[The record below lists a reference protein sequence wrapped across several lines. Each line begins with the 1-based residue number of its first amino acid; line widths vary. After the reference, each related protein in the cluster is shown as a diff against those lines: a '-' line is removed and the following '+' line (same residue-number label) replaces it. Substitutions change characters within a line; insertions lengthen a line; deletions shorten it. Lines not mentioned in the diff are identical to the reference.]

1 MSSQERGAAG
11 PDDITIAWGHTALTA
26 EFAAGPDGVLR
37 TVRLGPP
44 GNAPAVSPGTAL
56 PVVELLAAGTGTEWA
71 GQRGIDTAV
80 GRRLRLR
87 SHRTETVGPWHRLR
101 LNLADEVSGLA
112 VTLLLESPEGTAVV
126 RGSVTV
132 TNEASEVRT
141 LYAVSS
147 LTLGGLPDPA
157 DLDLHWAEN
166 DWLAECRWR
175 SEPLRRRVPDLN
187 HALHRQDARGR
198 VAYSSRGSWPTDGH
212 LPMGALTGRPDAG
225 PDAAG
230 AAWLWQIES
239 PTGWI
244 WESGER
250 GAAGYLALWGP
261 SDTEHQWSERL
272 APGASFTTVPAAL
285 ALSRAGFEGALAEL
299 TAYRRVLRRPHPDH
313 AALPVVFN
321 DYMNTLNGDPTTAK
335 LLPLIDA
342 AATAGAEY
350 FVIDAGW
357 YDGDAGGWWDTV
369 GAWQPAAARFPG
381 ERGIHEVL
389 DRIRAHN
396 MVPGLWLE
404 PEVIGVRSPIAPT
417 LPDAAYFA
425 RDGVRVRENGRFQ
438 LDLRHPA
445 ARRHLDAT
453 VDRIVGAWG
462 VGYLKLDYNIS
473 VPPGTDT
480 GGTTSPGAGLLAHAR
495 AYQDWLHAVLERHPR
510 LVIENCASGGMRM
523 DGSSLALTQLQSTSD
538 QQDFLRYP
546 PIAASAPTAVP
557 PEQGA
562 VWAYPQPEFTDDE
575 IAFTLA
581 GALLGRIHLS
591 GHLNR
596 MTSGQLTLVREAVRV
611 YQGLRAD
618 LPGAVPFW
626 PLGLPDWE
634 EPWPAL
640 GLRAADGTTYLT
652 VWRRGGGPVRTLPL
666 PAWRGRAVE
675 PEILYP
681 AATAGT
687 VAWSAPEG
695 ELTVTLPRAPAA
707 LLLRLRAR

>member
-1 MSSQERGAAG
+1 MTVSSDERTAAAA
-11 PDDITIAWGHTALTA
+11 TEVTVTWGHSALSA

-44 GNAPAVSPGTAL
+44 GEVRAASPAPLATAL
-56 PVVELLAAGTGTEWA
+56 PVVELLAAGTGSAWS

-87 SHRTETVGPWHRLR
+87 SHRAEVDGPWHRLR
-101 LNLADEVSGLA
+101 LELADGVSGLA
-112 VTLLLESPEGTAVV
+112 VTVLLESPDGIAVV

-132 TNEASEVRT
+132 TNEAAGPRT

-147 LTLGGLPDPA
+147 LTLGGLPSPG
-157 DLDLHWAEN
+157 DLELHWAEN

-175 SEPLRRRVPDLN
+175 REPLRRRVPDLN
-187 HALHRQDARGR
+187 HALHRQDPRGR
-198 VAYSSRGSWPTDGH
+198 VAYSGRGSWPTDGH
-212 LPMGALTGRPDAG
+212 LPMGALTGRD
-225 PDAAG
+225 G

-239 PTGWI
+239 PAGWT
-244 WESGER
+244 WEAGER
-250 GAAGYLALWGP
+250 AAAGWLALWGP
-261 SDTEHQWSERL
+261 TDTEHQWSEHL

-285 ALSRAGFEGALAEL
+285 ALSGAGFEGALAAL
-299 TAYRRVLRRPHPDH
+299 TAYRRLLRRPHPDH
-313 AALPVVFN
+313 TTLPVVFN

-342 AATAGAEY
+342 AARAGAEY

-357 YDGDAGGWWDTV
+357 YDDDAGGWWDTV
-369 GAWQPAAARFPG
+369 GAWQPAATRFPG

-389 DRIRAHN
+389 DRIRAHG

-404 PEVIGVRSPIAPT
+404 PEVVGVRSPIAAT
-417 LPDAAYFA
+417 LPDAAYFV
-425 RDGVRVRENGRFQ
+425 RDGQRVRENGRFQ

-453 VDRIVGAWG
+453 VDRIVGGWG

-480 GGTTSPGAGLLAHAR
+480 GGTTSPGAGLLGHAR
-495 AYQDWLHAVLERHPR
+495 AYQAWLRGVLERHPG

-523 DGSSLALTQLQSTSD
+523 DGSSLALVQLQSTSD

-546 PIAASAPTAVP
+546 PIAAAAPTAVP

-562 VWAYPQPEFTDDE
+562 VWAYPQPEFSEDAV
-575 IAFTLA
+575 AFTLA
-581 GALLGRIHLS
+581 GALLGRVHLS
-591 GHLNR
+591 GHLDR
-596 MTSGQLTLVREAVRV
+596 MDPGRFALVREAVEV
-611 YQGLRAD
+611 YKGLRAE

-626 PLGLPDWE
+626 PLGLPGWDDGWL
-634 EPWPAL
+634 AL
-640 GLRAADGTTYLT
+640 GLRTADGAGYLT
-652 VWRRGGGPVRTLPL
+652 VWHRDGDPVRTLPL
-666 PAWRGRAVE
+666 PAWRGRALE
-675 PEILYP
+675 PEIRYP
-681 AATAGT
+681 AAAPGS
-687 VAWSAPEG
+687 AQWSAADG
-695 ELTVTLPRAPAA
+695 TLTVTLPRTPTA
-707 LLLRLRAR
+707 LLLRLTPR